1 MSTSG
6 ILILS
11 GILCLAACGYMF
23 YKLMPQEG
31 KPSSKLT
38 GTDARGTAVAMALM
52 TLLLAGVGMLIK
64 GIV

>member
-11 GILCLAACGYMF
+11 GILCLAASGYSF

-31 KPSSKLT
+31 RPPSKLT
-38 GTDARGTAVAMALM
+38 GTDARGTAVAMGLM

-64 GIV
+64 GLF